1 MFHFSIDFFHL
12 FFRYRVKI
20 TPGTARRGKTSKTA
34 LMMFLKEKSC
44 TNQEKDLIKA
54 IKHDAAAR
62 NMPGKVKLSAP
73 QMQRLKN

>member
-1 MFHFSIDFFHL
+1 MSPRL
-12 FFRYRVKI
+12 LFRYRVKI

-34 LMMFLKEKSC
+34 LMMFLKDKNG

-54 IKHDAAAR
+54 IKHDSAAR